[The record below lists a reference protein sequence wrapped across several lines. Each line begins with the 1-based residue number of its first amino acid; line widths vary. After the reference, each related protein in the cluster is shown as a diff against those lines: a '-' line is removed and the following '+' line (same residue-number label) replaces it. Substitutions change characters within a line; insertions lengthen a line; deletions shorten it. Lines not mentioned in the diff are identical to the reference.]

1 MYQGD
6 DYVQDKIQPSSSE
19 FDAEV
24 ELNKWNTIQLEA
36 HERWS
41 YDYDSSTQK
50 LERIIALCHRCHTA
64 THMGLANLRG
74 VHVLAMNHMKKVNG
88 WNDEQLSQHLKEQS
102 NRYRERSIVS
112 WKLNIDIVTNSGF
125 QVIRKNKSQ

>member
-64 THMGLANLRG
+64 THMGLVGLRG
-74 VHVLAMNHMKKVNG
+74 VHALAMNHMKKVNG
-88 WNDEQLSQHLKEQS
+88 WNDEQLPQHLKEQS
-102 NRYRERSIVS
+102 NRYRERSIIN